1 LNCCSRSGP
10 DHVLPF
16 REQTRFSF
24 RDNEVFIALS
34 KAASENST
42 LLTFLKLK
50 VSLELQKRDAELQRR
65 DSEIQQR
72 NGEIEKLHLKLE

>member
-1 LNCCSRSGP
+1 LSCCSRSSP

-16 REQTRFSF
+16 REQKRFSF
-24 RDNEVFIALS
+24 RDDEVFTALS
-34 KAASENST
+34 KAAREDSA
-42 LLTFLKLK
+42 LLTYLNLK